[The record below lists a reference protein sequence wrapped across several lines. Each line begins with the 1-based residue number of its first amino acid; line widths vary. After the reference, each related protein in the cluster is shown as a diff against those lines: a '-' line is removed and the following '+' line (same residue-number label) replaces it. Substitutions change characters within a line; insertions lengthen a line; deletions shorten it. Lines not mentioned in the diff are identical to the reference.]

1 MVTNEVSKFKLRV
14 LKHVSNAIKD
24 GEAIPP
30 VMYVRTTKGK
40 FKMMPIAPQLMQD
53 KALRD
58 KCREIM
64 QHMINIAKVDLM
76 CFVSEAYVS
85 AIKREDMSP
94 DAIARAE
101 SGNINEEDYERAQK
115 NRKECVFLS
124 FEAKGLPTENE
135 LMTFKVQNK
144 KLLPHEVMSG
154 KDSPISSSELNTAQG
169 NFQNIFEQ

>member
-14 LKHVSNAIKD
+14 LKHVSNTVKD
-24 GEAIPP
+24 GVTIPP
-30 VMYVRTTKGK
+30 VMYVRTIKGK
-40 FKMMPIAPQLMQD
+40 FKMMPIAPQLMED

-64 QHMINIAKVDLM
+64 QHMLNVAKVDLL

-85 AIKREDMSP
+85 AINRKDMSP

-101 SGNINEEDYERAQK
+101 NGNLSEQDYEKARES
-115 NRKECVFLS
+115 RKECVFLS
-124 FEAKGLPTENE
+124 FEAKGLATENE
-135 LMTFKVQNK
+135 LMTFKIEDK
-144 KLLPHEVMSG
+144 KLLPHELMSG
-154 KDSPISSSELNTAQG
+154 HDSPLTPAENSAQG